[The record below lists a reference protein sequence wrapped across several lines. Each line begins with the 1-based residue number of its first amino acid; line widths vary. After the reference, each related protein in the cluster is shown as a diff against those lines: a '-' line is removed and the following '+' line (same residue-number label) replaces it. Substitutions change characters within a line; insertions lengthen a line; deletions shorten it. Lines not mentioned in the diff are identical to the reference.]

1 VSKPS
6 PSPKF
11 ACREFRTSLKGRVE
25 ETCYA
30 SPMFH
35 IFPTAFATLF
45 VAIGPVEVASMFLAL
60 TAGMDGAH
68 RRKLAIVSATT
79 ATAVLLAF
87 ALGGIQLLSLIG
99 VGLPAFRTAGGVL
112 LLMVAAD
119 LLLAK
124 RSAISS
130 ITSTEEHEAQKQHTD
145 IAVFPLAIPLTAG
158 PGSMTAIVLLMGRTH
173 DALDMGVVLAALAA
187 VIGMTFAAMLL
198 SGRLMRVLGITGAN
212 VIARV
217 SGILLAALAMQ
228 FIFDGLS
235 ASKVFG

>member
-1 VSKPS
+1 MN
-6 PSPKF
+6 
-11 ACREFRTSLKGRVE
+11 L
-25 ETCYA
+25 
-30 SPMFH
+30 FH
-35 IFPTAFATLF
+35 ILPTALATLF

-60 TAGMDGAH
+60 TAGMSAAH
-68 RRKLAIVSATT
+68 RRTLAFVAATT
-79 ATAVLLAF
+79 ALGVLLAF

-112 LLMVAAD
+112 LLLVAAD
-119 LLLAK
+119 LLLGQ
-124 RSAISS
+124 RTAIST
-130 ITSTEEHEAQKQHTD
+130 ITVSEEQAARTRAD

-158 PGSMTAIVLLMGRTH
+158 PGSMTASVLLMGKAH
-173 DALDMGVVLAALAA
+173 DWTDKGMVLAAIA
-187 VIGMTFAAMLL
+187 VMIAITFLSMLL
-198 SGRLMRVLGITGAN
+198 SDRLIRVLGMTGAN

>member
-1 VSKPS
+1 
-6 PSPKF
+6 
-11 ACREFRTSLKGRVE
+11 
-25 ETCYA
+25 
-30 SPMFH
+30 MFH
-35 IFPTAFATLF
+35 IFPTALATLF

-60 TAGMDGAH
+60 TSGFTPAH
-68 RRKLAIVSATT
+68 WRRIAVIAAVT

-124 RSAISS
+124 HSPISS
-130 ITSTEEHEAQKQHTD
+130 ITSAEESEAHNQQTD

-158 PGSMTAIVLLMGRTH
+158 PGSMTAIVLLMGKSH
-173 DALDMGVVLAALAA
+173 DMVDMAFVLAALAL
-187 VIGMTFAAMLL
+187 VIAMTFASMLL
-198 SGRLMRVLGITGAN
+198 SDRLMRVLRRTGAN

-217 SGILLAALAMQ
+217 SGVLLAALAMQ
-228 FIFDGLS
+228 FIFDGLT
-235 ASKVFG
+235 ASHLFG